1 MKKILQLATF
11 FISVSAAAS
20 AQVVPA
26 ATGPSSLPVNG
37 NLQYALRYAQTAQF
51 SSFEPNLVASTV
63 SGSLNYTNTSQRL
76 PFIID
81 YGGGYTWTLTGPDY
95 ESGVFQRM
103 LISQGID
110 THKWKFLVS
119 DNVSYLPQAPTLG
132 FSGIPGTGEPIGV
145 PNPGPLSSQTILSL
159 NTHVVDNAAAGKVEH
174 VLSYAT
180 TVSAEGWSELL
191 RFPNNDG
198 LDTDT
203 LSANGQIEQ
212 RLTAR
217 NALFGRYAFSEYSY
231 PGSSSSITTN
241 TALVGFKRIWTR
253 NLTTEAGAGPEW
265 IASTINTV
273 VPTTTNFAANATV
286 AYKHRFSAMDLRYGH
301 GTNGGSGYL
310 IGGLVDT
317 VQGDFS
323 HEFGP
328 NWSVGMTSGYERTS
342 GLNSNGVTNTV
353 FGGAQATWRAGRN
366 LIVFAN
372 YTGTNQ
378 SLTGALPTNVLNQL
392 LQVVGFG
399 FGYSPRVAHLRQ

>member
-1 MKKILQLATF
+1 MMTTLQLAAF
-11 FISVSAAAS
+11 LLSVSAAAS

-37 NLQYALRYAQTAQF
+37 NLQYALRYGQTAQF

-63 SGSLNYTNTSQRL
+63 SGSLNYTNTSQRV
-76 PFIID
+76 PFSID
-81 YGGGYTWTLTGPDY
+81 YGGGYTWTVTGPSY
-95 ESGVFQRM
+95 ESGLFQHL

-110 THKWKFLVS
+110 WRKWKLLVS

-145 PNPGPLSSQTILSL
+145 TNPAPSSSQTILTL
-159 NTHVVDNAAAGKVEH
+159 NTHVVDNAATGKVEH

-180 TVSAEGWSELL
+180 SVSADGGSEML
-191 RFPNNDG
+191 RFPNHDG

-203 LSANGQIEQ
+203 LSVNGQVGQ

-217 NALFGRYAFSEYSY
+217 NALFGRYAFSNYTY
-231 PGSSSSITTN
+231 PGSTSSIKTS
-241 TALVGFKRIWTR
+241 TALLGFRRIWTR

-273 VPTTTNFAANATV
+273 VPTTTNFAANATLT
-286 AYKHRFSAMDLRYGH
+286 YKHRFSTMNLRYGR

-323 HEFGP
+323 HDFGV
-328 NWSVGMTSGYERTS
+328 NWSVGMSSGYERTS
-342 GLNSNGVTNTV
+342 GLNNNGVTNAI
-353 FGGAQATWRAGRN
+353 FGGTQATWRVGRN

-372 YTGTNQ
+372 YSGTNQ
-378 SLTGALPTNVLNQL
+378 SSTVALPTNALNQL